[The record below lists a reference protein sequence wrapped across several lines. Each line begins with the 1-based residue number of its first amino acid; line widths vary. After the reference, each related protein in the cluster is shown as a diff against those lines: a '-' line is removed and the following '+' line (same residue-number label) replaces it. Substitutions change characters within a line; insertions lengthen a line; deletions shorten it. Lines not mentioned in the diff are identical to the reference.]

1 MRYMGMIVIAWLLC
15 STGCAANHATYVEQ
29 LSPIP
34 LEEGQTFTVP
44 QDGWFVSDPVLEEI
58 LMDWQGQL

>member
-1 MRYMGMIVIAWLLC
+1 MRYMGMIVIAWLLYL
-15 STGCAANHATYVEQ
+15 TGCAAKRATYVDQ

-34 LEEGQTFTVP
+34 LEEGQTFTAP